1 MWLYLLWSKITE
13 VTIQKYSWEKQML
26 PIWLCLSWGRQ
37 FEGTQMQAMWL
48 CIISRRPFEDT
59 CENAL
64 WRKVQR
70 FNQCSEW
77 FHIVSHL
84 TIWRSR
90 RDVAHWLTYSLT
102 HWTLAATWLMG
113 LWWLK
118 MKVVNWWKLFID
130 ESCQLMKVVNW
141 WKLSVDV
148 SCLLMKVV
156 YWWKLSIDES

>member
-1 MWLYLLWSKITE
+1 MK
-13 VTIQKYSWEKQML
+13 
-26 PIWLCLSWGRQ
+26 
-37 FEGTQMQAMWL
+37 AMWL

-59 CENAL
+59 CESAL

-70 FNQCSEW
+70 FNQCSER

-130 ESCQLMKVVNW
+130 ESCLLMKVINW
-141 WKLSVDV
+141 WKLSFDEN
-148 SCLLMKVV
+148 CLLMKLKIVLGIR
-156 YWWKLSIDES
+156 YFSPIMALSPLIWESYSSSIGLSLWY

>member
-1 MWLYLLWSKITE
+1 
-13 VTIQKYSWEKQML
+13 
-26 PIWLCLSWGRQ
+26 
-37 FEGTQMQAMWL
+37 MQAMWL

-156 YWWKLSIDES
+156 YWWKLSIDESYQLMKVVYWWKLSIDESCLLMKIVFWWNWK

>member
-1 MWLYLLWSKITE
+1 
-13 VTIQKYSWEKQML
+13 
-26 PIWLCLSWGRQ
+26 
-37 FEGTQMQAMWL
+37 MWL

-59 CENAL
+59 CESAL

-70 FNQCSEW
+70 FNQCSER

-156 YWWKLSIDES
+156 YWWKLSIDESCWWKFFVVGSLFMEVDYWWKLSSDESCLLMKVMYWWKLK

>member
-1 MWLYLLWSKITE
+1 
-13 VTIQKYSWEKQML
+13 
-26 PIWLCLSWGRQ
+26 
-37 FEGTQMQAMWL
+37 MQAMWL

-90 RDVAHWLTYSLT
+90 CDVAHWVTYSLT

-130 ESCQLMKVVNW
+130 ESCQLMKVINW

-156 YWWKLSIDES
+156 YWWKLQGSLLFPKIEFFINLIFEVGVFYKHGQCSFL